1 MSGVF
6 YSKVCSDL
14 TREEAVERAGSR
26 WADGAQLDDS
36 GLGRRPGR
44 PRATLAPGCR
54 SRGRAQREDGDQQP
68 GDEASSGPAPATV
81 LNPCRMRGNVLGN
94 SKSEGKAGGFGE

>member
-26 WADGAQLDDS
+26 WADGRKSVGANIVAILED
-36 GLGRRPGR
+36 
-44 PRATLAPGCR
+44 LASSNRR
-54 SRGRAQREDGDQQP
+54 SR
-68 GDEASSGPAPATV
+68 
-81 LNPCRMRGNVLGN
+81 
-94 SKSEGKAGGFGE
+94 

>member
-26 WADGAQLDDS
+26 WADCRKSVGANIVAILKDLGVVQFQSAQQVIAHAIGS
-36 GLGRRPGR
+36 GVLADVALSELEKSGFEVRR
-44 PRATLAPGCR
+44 
-54 SRGRAQREDGDQQP
+54 
-68 GDEASSGPAPATV
+68 
-81 LNPCRMRGNVLGN
+81 
-94 SKSEGKAGGFGE
+94 K

>member
-26 WADGAQLDDS
+26 WAAGRKSVGANIVAILED
-36 GLGRRPGR
+36 
-44 PRATLAPGCR
+44 LASSNRR
-54 SRGRAQREDGDQQP
+54 SR
-68 GDEASSGPAPATV
+68 
-81 LNPCRMRGNVLGN
+81 
-94 SKSEGKAGGFGE
+94 